1 MDVNYLYVNQYDGE
15 LNAVTPIT
23 FREGVVQMI
32 VDMTLVA
39 EKELL
44 SRDELDTL
52 ADMSG
57 DVTFEK
63 TFDTGQLSVY
73 KLSNRE
79 EANAFYRKGK
89 NIYSGKVTKL

>member
-1 MDVNYLYVNQYDGE
+1 MDAKYLYVNQYDGE
-15 LNAVTPIT
+15 LSVTLPTT

-32 VDMTLVA
+32 VDATLVA

-44 SRDELDTL
+44 RREELDTL

-57 DVTFEK
+57 DITFEK

-73 KLSNRE
+73 KLPNRE
-79 EANAFYRKGK
+79 EANVFYREGEHL
-89 NIYSGKVTKL
+89 YSGKVIKL

>member
-15 LNAVTPIT
+15 LNAVTPVT

-73 KLSNRE
+73 KL
-79 EANAFYRKGK
+79 
-89 NIYSGKVTKL
+89 